1 MADLNDT
8 GVTQTPR
15 RLNPARRHV
24 RARIGSVDLTNE
36 IERESLVDR
45 TLDEFGRVDLLVNNA
60 GVGSME
66 KYSDIDWEDVKY
78 QVVLNLVAPMHLS
91 RLVLDD
97 MLSRGSGKIVNI
109 STIAASMAMPR
120 LVTYGTTKDG
130 LEHFTSALRKELKG
144 TGVSASTVIPGGI
157 ADTGMTRSLEARSGV
172 KLDGAM
178 ARGMMSADEVAADV
192 IGVIKKDRAEKVSA
206 KGGAIIRA
214 FPSVG
219 EAMMKKMILP
229 IMDAA
234 AKSDEKTGR
243 RASDPTTEE
252 LVA

>member
-1 MADLNDT
+1 
-8 GVTQTPR
+8 
-15 RLNPARRHV
+15 
-24 RARIGSVDLTNE
+24 
-36 IERESLVDR
+36 
-45 TLDEFGRVDLLVNNA
+45 
-60 GVGSME
+60 
-66 KYSDIDWEDVKY
+66 
-78 QVVLNLVAPMHLS
+78 
-91 RLVLDD
+91 
-97 MLSRGSGKIVNI
+97 
-109 STIAASMAMPR
+109 
-120 LVTYGTTKDG
+120 
-130 LEHFTSALRKELKG
+130 
-144 TGVSASTVIPGGI
+144 
-157 ADTGMTRSLEARSGV
+157 
-172 KLDGAM
+172 
-178 ARGMMSADEVAADV
+178 MMSADEVAADV